1 MLIVVLV
8 HVDDCTIVGKSLVVV
23 ERFKTE
29 IAKYVEIT
37 DMGGL
42 HWILGIE
49 VRRIR
54 EDRKLLLSQ
63 KAYLESILW
72 HYGFEDLKPISTPM
86 DPSCRLSSL
95 QSPTTMEEIATM

>member
-8 HVDDCTIVGKSLVVV
+8 HVDDCTIVGKSLVLVG
-23 ERFKTE
+23 RFKAE

-37 DMGGL
+37 DMGAL

-49 VRRIR
+49 VHHIQ

-63 KAYLESILW
+63 KAYIELILW
-72 HYGFEDLKPISTPM
+72 RYGFEDLKPISTPM
-86 DPSCRLSSL
+86 DPSS
-95 QSPTTMEEIATM
+95 

>member
-8 HVDDCTIVGKSLVVV
+8 HIDDCTIVGKSLVVV

-49 VRRIR
+49 VHHIW
-54 EDRKLLLSQ
+54 EDHKLLLSQ
-63 KAYLESILW
+63 KAYLESILPRKK
-72 HYGFEDLKPISTPM
+72 LPLCNT
-86 DPSCRLSSL
+86 SL
-95 QSPTTMEEIATM
+95 ITRPLVH